1 MMTKKKTLSFA
12 RSYVYEHQTCVICS
26 LMWIIALVWENACC
40 VRGGAGRGRPRPRS
54 TAPAGTSALGL
65 AKSST
70 SSQHHISAGLQPRQ
84 IQFISSWRGRIG
96 GEITL
101 KTTMFSF
108 EITPQGTDEE
118 HLFFWNLSILLARWE
133 DDNSPLAR
141 GLWVKPLSHVSGFLR
156 RRPAR
161 R

>member
-40 VRGGAGRGRPRPRS
+40 VRGGAWRGRPRPRS

-101 KTTMFSF
+101 NTTMFSF

-141 GLWVKPLSHVSGFLR
+141 GLWVNHIIYVYVSVHHLSL
-156 RRPAR
+156 
-161 R
+161 